1 MQLLTQPL
9 QIMLK
14 DKNNSVEE
22 FLVNTNYNFIMDTV
36 KQVFTKVRSE
46 YSKNA
51 TKKLMMIDALAC
63 YCVVTGLVQVWM
75 C

>member
-1 MQLLTQPL
+1 
-9 QIMLK
+9 
-14 DKNNSVEE
+14 
-22 FLVNTNYNFIMDTV
+22 MDTV